1 MNYEP
6 FSPKVIFHCLPVLR
20 DVIEPSSI
28 DIDVKWF
35 ADGEN
40 ILSQVLFWVTH
51 TISPSGFSNAGCIR
65 AKTVEPQT
73 FNAGSQAS
81 SSLPEDLWHLGQTIH
96 CSAQV
101 IFSIIS
107 VFLILID
114 NQAKHTI
121 VGART
126 EKIESDPH
134 FAGLQVSGTPV
145 TLVEG
150 GQVAT
155 LVLTATVPVLCS
167 PQVPQ
172 S

>member
-1 MNYEP
+1 MSE
-6 FSPKVIFHCLPVLR
+6 L
-20 DVIEPSSI
+20 
-28 DIDVKWF
+28 
-35 ADGEN
+35 
-40 ILSQVLFWVTH
+40 
-51 TISPSGFSNAGCIR
+51 
-65 AKTVEPQT
+65 TVGSQT

-101 IFSIIS
+101 IFPIIICT
-107 VFLILID
+107 FLIMT
-114 NQAKHTI
+114 NTVQAKHTI

-126 EKIESDPH
+126 ERIESDPH

-145 TLVEG
+145 TLIEG

-167 PQVPQ
+167 PQVL
-172 S
+172 